1 MPFEPESLLARH
13 ELSPVV
19 ITDASW
25 YRLADDL
32 AVALASSR
40 RGLIWVNAPRGA
52 GKTAWLHALLPCLRT
67 DFCLLDLRKAA
78 DVQDALERL
87 SGHSELIHGPAPALI
102 LDNLSPAEIMSLLAE
117 PDHPARHLIPD
128 HGGPI
133 MLLSPETEGD
143 AIAVRRLERV
153 TGRSLVRHDLPAS
166 SMGQNQAVLVAHQAA
181 IEKRWQ
187 VDITDEA
194 MEFAVAGLRYRA
206 TPGQVVEWMERAAA
220 RVSVVAEEGPRECR
234 RLRAEIQT
242 LEKRIET
249 ARARDLPSEELICAR
264 DELSLELTAA
274 EIDWLERQSQGT
286 LTQVLPT
293 DLREELESLTGTG
306 DYPDLPLSS
315 TLLSGEGLSER
326 SGNLRA

>member
-1 MPFEPESLLARH
+1 MPSRLGSLFTH
-13 ELSPVV
+13 HQLSPVV

-25 YRLADDL
+25 YRLADDM

-40 RGLIWVNAPRGA
+40 RSLIWLNAPRGA
-52 GKTAWLHALLPCLRT
+52 GKSAWLQALLPSLRT
-67 DFCLLDLRKAA
+67 DFCLLNLRAAA
-78 DVQDALERL
+78 DVQEVLERFG
-87 SGHSELIHGPAPALI
+87 GHSELIHGPAPALI
-102 LDNLSPAEIMSLLAE
+102 LDNLSPAELMSLLAE
-117 PDHPARHLIPD
+117 PDHPARHLVPD
-128 HGGPI
+128 HSGPI
-133 MLLSPETEGD
+133 MLLSPETDGD
-143 AIAVRRLERV
+143 AIAARRLERV

-187 VDITDEA
+187 VQITDEA

-206 TPGQVVEWMERAAA
+206 MPGQVVEWMERAAA
-220 RVSVVAEEGPRECR
+220 RVAVVAEEGPRECR

-242 LEKRIET
+242 LEKRIKT
-249 ARARDLPSEELICAR
+249 ARKRDLPTEDMIRTR

-274 EIDWLERQSQGT
+274 EIDWLERQSDGT

-293 DLREELESLTGTG
+293 DLREELESLTGKG

-315 TLLSGEGLSER
+315 TLLSGEDLSER